1 MKKFFTDLKQKLGTV
16 ATEQLESHRPGT
28 LSELDAMGR
37 RAAQHTAVLR
47 QALSDRATDAKAMA
61 QRVAGDEHVRQAVDR
76 ISAGFDSVRNGVAAT
91 ASSVA
96 SSIAIA
102 IATASATASASKAM
116 GAGPAGGPTEER
128 GKLSAAIKKLRAR
141 DTVGV
146 SAEVLATAGGA
157 AAGAAAAGTVA
168 SVAGASTL
176 LGSSVLGSAFG
187 GIFVATTPVGWVV
200 GSAVLVGAAG
210 YGLTKLARSGA
221 QQDRLRREIVERLA
235 RRLES
240 LNRDGETKT
249 QLTELT
255 QLVTVALAA
264 GLITDVQG
272 QRMVDLVERGSLEVE
287 VAVRR
292 LKDLALA
299 RGAIETVASSA
310 GNTSYPPSH

>member
-96 SSIAIA
+96 SSIA
-102 IATASATASASKAM
+102 TASASKAK
-116 GAGPAGGPTEER
+116 GAGPAGGPTDER

-157 AAGAAAAGTVA
+157 AAGAAAAGTVP

-299 RGAIETVASSA
+299 RGAIETVTSSA

>member
-96 SSIAIA
+96 SSIA
-102 IATASATASASKAM
+102 TASASASKAK
-116 GAGPAGGPTEER
+116 GAGPAGGPTDER

-299 RGAIETVASSA
+299 RGAIETVTSSA